1 MFALAAHADERE
13 AHVREVE
20 QYGADLP
27 EGSYGRRNRQ
37 AIAARETRVTTRLR
51 AVQHTCHTA
60 IEGGAAFGPPE
71 SMRTPALLSIR
82 PTGRSNLTKAPGQS
96 IHDHRGRCSCPVSAP
111 KSAVIDLRPSLA
123 GRYSPPLA
131 RGPDW
136 SIFLVRAIKMAQ
148 LHTPA
153 EAADILR
160 IREPWLRA
168 KAAARAIPC
177 TFIGK
182 HLRFSDDD
190 IAQIM
195 AEGARQ
201 PVTRGRGTR
210 R

>member
-1 MFALAAHADERE
+1 MVRHWPADQIGPFSWFGLPASRKPATQFGPAAYQAATLEPRRIKGICGSE
-13 AHVREVE
+13 NPAPIRNKEPSCNARP
-20 QYGADLP
+20 QYSDLP
-27 EGSYGRRNRQ
+27 ESPLPEKEQCIMIGSR
-37 AIAARETRVTTRLR
+37 
-51 AVQHTCHTA
+51 
-60 IEGGAAFGPPE
+60 
-71 SMRTPALLSIR
+71 
-82 PTGRSNLTKAPGQS
+82 
-96 IHDHRGRCSCPVSAP
+96 
-111 KSAVIDLRPSLA
+111 
-123 GRYSPPLA
+123 
-131 RGPDW
+131 
-136 SIFLVRAIKMAQ
+136 KMAQ

-153 EAADILR
+153 EAAEILR
-160 IREPWLRA
+160 IRESWLRA

>member
-1 MFALAAHADERE
+1 MQCEAALP
-13 AHVREVE
+13 
-20 QYGADLP
+20 GL
-27 EGSYGRRNRQ
+27 
-37 AIAARETRVTTRLR
+37 TR
-51 AVQHTCHTA
+51 
-60 IEGGAAFGPPE
+60 I
-71 SMRTPALLSIR
+71 
-82 PTGRSNLTKAPGQS
+82 
-96 IHDHRGRCSCPVSAP
+96 
-111 KSAVIDLRPSLA
+111 SLA
-123 GRYSPPLA
+123 EN
-131 RGPDW
+131 
-136 SIFLVRAIKMAQ
+136 RAMHTDRQQEMAQ

-153 EAADILR
+153 EAAEILR
-160 IREPWLRA
+160 IRESWLRA